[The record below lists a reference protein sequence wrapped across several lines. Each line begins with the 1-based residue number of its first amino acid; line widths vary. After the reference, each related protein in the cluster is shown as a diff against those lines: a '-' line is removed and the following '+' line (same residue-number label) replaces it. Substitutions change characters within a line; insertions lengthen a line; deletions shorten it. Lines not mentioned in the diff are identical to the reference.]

1 MPPLL
6 FDIHIMKKLIS
17 MKMKAKKRMKK
28 TSTGKRQE
36 REEWTKKEK
45 EKSIFHFHRAAA
57 AKLLHNRRRRVFC
70 VLILTP
76 NKNNNDSIIERANR
90 WSEESPSL
98 MNELSH
104 ASAKKGG
111 KSKWRSINNVDYN
124 VVNECW
130 QCGTCGTTSGVRTT
144 PREQYNEVILR
155 WVNETITTADGGRWW
170 WSRRVA
176 WAVKHSERDG
186 KCQTK
191 QEKLYRK
198 NHREGRRNREQ
209 KLWYKQSCEHN
220 NNVAGLNWGQ
230 ARAQKPIESLRC
242 VSKRPLAE
250 SENWRG
256 TMKAASSAKY

>member
-1 MPPLL
+1 MFEPKNILKLLPPLR
-6 FDIHIMKKLIS
+6 FRYSYNEKVDFNENER
-17 MKMKAKKRMKK
+17 KKRRRKLQPA
-28 TSTGKRQE
+28 KRQE
-36 REEWTKKEK
+36 REKRTKKEK

-57 AKLLHNRRRRVFC
+57 AKLLHKRRRKRRRVFC

-76 NKNNNDSIIERANR
+76 KKNNNDSIIERANR

-98 MNELSH
+98 MNELNH

-155 WVNETITTADGGRWW
+155 WVNETITTADGERWW

-176 WAVKHSERDG
+176 WVVKHRERDG

-198 NHREGRRNREQ
+198 NHRGGRR
-209 KLWYKQSCEHN
+209 KK
-220 NNVAGLNWGQ
+220 
-230 ARAQKPIESLRC
+230 RAKIVIQTEL
-242 VSKRPLAE
+242 
-250 SENWRG
+250 
-256 TMKAASSAKY
+256 